1 MTQTATDTQRE
12 IPQPLGPDSYT
23 WQDFGSWRFHLMLPQ
38 AFVLQVAHPIIDAG
52 VGEHSVYKTDP
63 WGRAKR
69 STELLWPIVYARPQ
83 KAIGMGIK
91 LRDLHRTIKGVDKH
105 GNKYFA
111 LDPEAYSWVHITGY
125 DATIRMHEMLG
136 KSPTAEQRRAMFV
149 EWRQLGKM
157 MGIRDQDL
165 PATESDYWAYF
176 HGIIR
181 DRLEWGEVVQDLM
194 SPEHYLEIPK
204 PPGSRI
210 PDTAWRLILIVM
222 GRFMRFNLRAT
233 LPHQFREKF
242 HIPWSKTDQRLFR
255 AWCGVYR
262 VLHTLTPKKL
272 RLIPLARNAYRDAE
286 RHPDAY
292 NLNNIPEGA
301 HYDIG

>member
-1 MTQTATDTQRE
+1 
-12 IPQPLGPDSYT
+12 
-23 WQDFGSWRFHLMLPQ
+23 
-38 AFVLQVAHPIIDAG
+38 
-52 VGEHSVYKTDP
+52 
-63 WGRAKR
+63 
-69 STELLWPIVYARPQ
+69 
-83 KAIGMGIK
+83 MGIK

-210 PDTAWRLILIVM
+210 PDTAWRLILAVM

-242 HIPWSKTDQRLFR
+242 HIPWSRNDQRLFR

-262 VLHTLTPKKL
+262 VLHALTPKKQ

-292 NLNNIPEGA
+292 HLNTIPEGA